1 MAPPNPKRPPR
12 PRNPPDDSETSDD
25 GDLPFDERDATPLR
39 ADDPKPQRVTTYPA
53 LKPGR
58 GRSRARDTALA
69 GGFATAT
76 LGAPGNSEV
85 FLYAERGP
93 GSGQLL
99 PIALGTLVVGRS
111 SSADLRLPH
120 ASISRRHARLQ
131 RRGERFFIEDLGSQN
146 GTYLEEERLSAE
158 REVLLGQRIHIGP
171 AVLRLRRPGTADAV
185 QEDVDGGLD
194 AWSSPVISRRKMWR
208 VALVA
213 GATGFLLAALLALAV
228 VRLQPAVSARPAEP
242 PAAQPR

>member
-12 PRNPPDDSETSDD
+12 TPPDDSETSDD

-53 LKPGR
+53 LRPGR
-58 GRSRARDTALA
+58 GRSRPRDTAVA
-69 GGFATAT
+69 GSFATAS
-76 LGAPGNSEV
+76 LALPGNSEV
-85 FLYAERGP
+85 FLYSERGP
-93 GSGQLL
+93 GAGQLL
-99 PIALGTLVVGRS
+99 PIAPGSLVLGRS

-131 RRGERFFIEDLGSQN
+131 RRGERFFLEDLGSQN
-146 GTYLEEERLSAE
+146 GTYLDEERLSSE

-171 AVLRLRRPGTADAV
+171 AVLRLRRPGTGEVAA
-185 QEDVDGGLD
+185 EDVDANPD
-194 AWSSPVISRRKMWR
+194 AWASPIANRRRMWR

-213 GATGFLLAALLALAV
+213 GAAGFLLAALLALALA
-228 VRLQPAVSARPAEP
+228 RFQSSAPNHPDSP
-242 PAAQPR
+242 PAQTR

>member
-25 GDLPFDERDATPLR
+25 GELPFDERDATPLR

-69 GGFATAT
+69 GGFATASVT
-76 LGAPGNSEV
+76 ASGSSEV

-99 PIALGTLVVGRS
+99 PLALGTLVLGRS

-146 GTYLEEERLSAE
+146 GTYLEEERLSSE

-171 AVLRLRRPGTADAV
+171 AVLRLRRPGIADVVA
-185 QEDVDGGLD
+185 EDPDAGFD
-194 AWSSPVISRRKMWR
+194 AWSSPAISRRRMWR

-213 GATGFLLAALLALAV
+213 GATGFLLAALLALCVAK
-228 VRLQPAVSARPAEP
+228 LQPSAGSHSVEP
-242 PAAQPR
+242 PAAETR

>member
-12 PRNPPDDSETSDD
+12 PRTPPDDSETSDD

-53 LKPGR
+53 LRAGR

-69 GGFATAT
+69 GGFATASMA
-76 LGAPGNSEV
+76 APGSSEV

-99 PIALGTLVVGRS
+99 PIALGSLVLGRS

-131 RRGERFFIEDLGSQN
+131 RRGERFFLEDLGSQN
-146 GTYLEEERLSAE
+146 GTYVEEERLSSE

-171 AVLRLRRPGTADAV
+171 AVLRLRRPGVADVLA
-185 QEDVDGGLD
+185 EDADNGPD
-194 AWSSPVISRRKMWR
+194 AWSSPVITRRRLWR

-213 GATGFLLAALLALAV
+213 GAAGFLLAALLALCVA
-228 VRLQPAVSARPAEP
+228 RLQPSGPWHTAETP
-242 PAAQPR
+242 VTQPR

>member
-12 PRNPPDDSETSDD
+12 TPPDDTETSDD
-25 GDLPFDERDATPLR
+25 ADLPFDERDATPLR

-53 LKPGR
+53 LRPGR

-69 GGFATAT
+69 GGFATASLAQT
-76 LGAPGNSEV
+76 ESSEV

-93 GSGQLL
+93 GAGQLL
-99 PIALGTLVVGRS
+99 PIAPGTLVLGRS

-131 RRGERFFIEDLGSQN
+131 RRGERFFLEDLGSQN
-146 GTYLEEERLSAE
+146 GTYLDEERLSSE

-171 AVLRLRRPGTADAV
+171 AVLRLRRPGVGDLQA
-185 QEDVDGGLD
+185 EEMDGGLD
-194 AWSSPVISRRKMWR
+194 AWSSPVISKRRLWR
-208 VALVA
+208 VALLA
-213 GATGFLLAALLALAV
+213 GAAGFLLAALLALGLARFESAV
-228 VRLQPAVSARPAEP
+228 PWHRAETP
-242 PAAQPR
+242 TQQR

>member
-12 PRNPPDDSETSDD
+12 TPPDDSETSDD
-25 GDLPFDERDATPLR
+25 ADLPFDERDATPLR

-53 LKPGR
+53 LRPGR

-69 GGFATAT
+69 GGFATAS
-76 LGAPGNSEV
+76 LAQESSEV

-93 GSGQLL
+93 GAGQLL
-99 PIALGTLVVGRS
+99 PIAPGTLVLGRS

-131 RRGERFFIEDLGSQN
+131 RRGERFFLEDLGSQN
-146 GTYLEEERLSAE
+146 GTYLDEERLSSE

-171 AVLRLRRPGTADAV
+171 AVLRLRRPGTAEA
-185 QEDVDGGLD
+185 QPEDMDGGPD
-194 AWSSPVISRRKMWR
+194 AWSSPVISRRGLWR
-208 VALVA
+208 VALLA
-213 GATGFLLAALLALAV
+213 GATGFLLAALLALGLA
-228 VRLQPAVSARPAEP
+228 RLQSGPPWHTADVPAQTR
-242 PAAQPR
+242 

>member
-12 PRNPPDDSETSDD
+12 PRTPPDDSETSDD

-53 LKPGR
+53 LKAGR
-58 GRSRARDTALA
+58 SRSRARDTALA

-76 LGAPGNSEV
+76 LALPGSSEV

-99 PIALGTLVVGRS
+99 PIAPGTLVLGRS

-131 RRGERFFIEDLGSQN
+131 RRGERFFLEDLGSQN
-146 GTYLEEERLSAE
+146 GTYVDEERLSSE

-171 AVLRLRRPGTADAV
+171 AVLRLRRPGMSDVLA
-185 QEDVDGGLD
+185 EDVDAGQD
-194 AWSSPVISRRKMWR
+194 AWATPVMSRRRLWR
-208 VALVA
+208 VAVLA
-213 GATGFLLAALLALAV
+213 GAAGFLLAALLALAV
-228 VRLQPAVSARPAEP
+228 ARIQPTAGWRTGEA
-242 PAAQPR
+242 PAAQTR

>member
-12 PRNPPDDSETSDD
+12 PRTPPDDSETSDD

-53 LKPGR
+53 LRTGR

-69 GGFATAT
+69 GSFATASIV
-76 LGAPGNSEV
+76 LPGTSEV

-99 PIALGTLVVGRS
+99 PIAPGTLVLGRS

-131 RRGERFFIEDLGSQN
+131 RRGERFFLEDLGSQN

-171 AVLRLRRPGTADAV
+171 AVLRLRRPGVADVFAGEADA
-185 QEDVDGGLD
+185 GPD
-194 AWSSPVISRRKMWR
+194 AWSSPVVSRRRLWR

-213 GATGFLLAALLALAV
+213 GATGFLLAALLGLCVA
-228 VRLQPAVSARPAEP
+228 RLQPSVGVH
-242 PAAQPR
+242 AASGQPGQVR

>member
-12 PRNPPDDSETSDD
+12 PRKPPDDSETSDD

-53 LKPGR
+53 LRPGR

-69 GGFATAT
+69 GGFATASIAIP
-76 LGAPGNSEV
+76 GASEV

-99 PIALGTLVVGRS
+99 PIAPGTLVLGRS

-158 REVLLGQRIHIGP
+158 HEVLLGQRIQIGP
-171 AVLRLRRPGTADAV
+171 AVLRLRRPGVADVVAG
-185 QEDVDGGLD
+185 DVEAGPD
-194 AWSSPVISRRKMWR
+194 AWPSALVSRRRLWR
-208 VALVA
+208 VALAA
-213 GATGFLLAALLALAV
+213 GATGFLLAALLGLFVA
-228 VRLQPAVSARPAEP
+228 RLQPSAGVHTGAVQAGQGR
-242 PAAQPR
+242 

>member
-1 MAPPNPKRPPR
+1 MATSNPKRPPR
-12 PRNPPDDSETSDD
+12 TPPDDSETSDD

-69 GGFATAT
+69 GGFATASVA
-76 LGAPGNSEV
+76 LHGNSEV

-93 GSGQLL
+93 GAGQLL
-99 PIALGTLVVGRS
+99 PISMGTLVLGRS

-131 RRGERFFIEDLGSQN
+131 RRGERFYLEDLGSQN
-146 GTYLEEERLSAE
+146 GTYLDEERLSAE

-171 AVLRLRRPGTADAV
+171 AVLRLRRPGMGEGSA
-185 QEDVDGGLD
+185 EDVDAHPEVWG
-194 AWSSPVISRRKMWR
+194 SPISARRRMWR

-213 GATGFLLAALLALAV
+213 GAAGFLLAALLAFGLARFQSQV
-228 VRLQPAVSARPAEP
+228 AFHQESP
-242 PAAQPR
+242 PVQSR

>member
-1 MAPPNPKRPPR
+1 MAPSNPKRPPR

-25 GDLPFDERDATPLR
+25 GELPFDERDATPLR

-53 LKPGR
+53 LRPGR

-69 GGFATAT
+69 GGFATASMT
-76 LGAPGNSEV
+76 LPASSEV

-158 REVLLGQRIHIGP
+158 HEVLLGQRIHIGP
-171 AVLRLRRPGTADAV
+171 AVLRLRRPGMADPLP
-185 QEDVDGGLD
+185 EDVDRALD
-194 AWSSPVISRRKMWR
+194 AWSSPVISRRRLWR

-213 GATGFLLAALLALAV
+213 GAAGFLLAALLALCV
-228 VRLQPAVSARPAEP
+228 VRLQPSDAGHPAET
-242 PAAQPR
+242 PAAHR

>member
-12 PRNPPDDSETSDD
+12 PRTPPDDSEASDD

-53 LKPGR
+53 LRAGR
-58 GRSRARDTALA
+58 SRSRARDTALA
-69 GGFATAT
+69 GSFATAT
-76 LGAPGNSEV
+76 LALPGSSEV

-99 PIALGTLVVGRS
+99 PIALGTLVLGRS

-131 RRGERFFIEDLGSQN
+131 RRGERFFLEDLGSQN
-146 GTYLEEERLSAE
+146 GTYVDEERLSSE

-171 AVLRLRRPGTADAV
+171 AVLRLRRPGMSDALG
-185 QEDVDGGLD
+185 EDLD
-194 AWSSPVISRRKMWR
+194 SSQDVWASPVISRRRLWR
-208 VALVA
+208 VAVLA
-213 GATGFLLAALLALAV
+213 GAAGFLLAALLGLAV
-228 VRLQPAVSARPAEP
+228 ARIQPSAGLRTGET
-242 PAAQPR
+242 PAAQTR

>member
-1 MAPPNPKRPPR
+1 MAPSNPKRPPR
-12 PRNPPDDSETSDD
+12 TPPDDSETSDD

-53 LKPGR
+53 LRPGR
-58 GRSRARDTALA
+58 GRSRPRDTALA
-69 GGFATAT
+69 GGFATASMA
-76 LGAPGNSEV
+76 LPGNSEV

-93 GSGQLL
+93 GAGQLL
-99 PIALGTLVVGRS
+99 PISGGTLVLGRS

-131 RRGERFFIEDLGSQN
+131 RRGERFYLEDLGSQN
-146 GTYLEEERLSAE
+146 GTYLDEERLSAE

-171 AVLRLRRPGTADAV
+171 AILRLRRPGAGEGTA
-185 QEDVDGGLD
+185 EDVDANPDGW
-194 AWSSPVISRRKMWR
+194 ASPVTTQRHMWR

-213 GATGFLLAALLALAV
+213 GAVGFLLAALLALGL
-228 VRLQPAVSARPAEP
+228 VRLQSASAPHAEAP
-242 PAAQPR
+242 SAPTRIAP

>member
-12 PRNPPDDSETSDD
+12 PRTPPDDSETSDD

-53 LKPGR
+53 LRASR

-69 GGFATAT
+69 AGFATASV
-76 LGAPGNSEV
+76 AVPGSAEV

-99 PIALGTLVVGRS
+99 PIAPGTLVLGRS

-131 RRGERFFIEDLGSQN
+131 RRGERFFLEDLGSQN
-146 GTYLEEERLSAE
+146 GTYVDEERLSAE

-171 AVLRLRRPGTADAV
+171 AVLRLRRPGVADVFA
-185 QEDVDGGLD
+185 EEADVGQD
-194 AWSSPVISRRKMWR
+194 AWTSPVGSRRRLWR

-213 GATGFLLAALLALAV
+213 GATGFLLAALLGLFVA
-228 VRLQPAVSARPAEP
+228 RLQPSAGVHAGPVP
-242 PAAQPR
+242 PAQLH

>member
-12 PRNPPDDSETSDD
+12 TPPDDNETSDD

-53 LKPGR
+53 LKTGR

-69 GGFATAT
+69 GGFATASLT
-76 LGAPGNSEV
+76 LAGDSEV

-93 GSGQLL
+93 GAGQLL
-99 PIALGTLVVGRS
+99 PIAPGTLVLGRS

-131 RRGERFFIEDLGSQN
+131 RRGERFFLEDLGSQN
-146 GTYLEEERLSAE
+146 GTYVDEERLSSE
-158 REVLLGQRIHIGP
+158 REVQLGQRIHIGP
-171 AVLRLRRPGTADAV
+171 AVLRLRRPGMGEVLA
-185 QEDVDGGLD
+185 EDGDTGHDV
-194 AWSSPVISRRKMWR
+194 WSSPIISRRHLWR

-213 GATGFLLAALLALAV
+213 GATGFLLAALLALGLARFQSSAV
-228 VRLQPAVSARPAEP
+228 VWHPAN
-242 PAAQPR
+242 PAAQTR

>member
-12 PRNPPDDSETSDD
+12 TPPDDSETSDD

-53 LKPGR
+53 LRPGR

-69 GGFATAT
+69 GGFATAS
-76 LGAPGNSEV
+76 LALSGNSEV

-93 GSGQLL
+93 GAGQLL
-99 PIALGTLVVGRS
+99 PIAPGTLVLGRS

-131 RRGERFFIEDLGSQN
+131 RRGERFFLEDLGSQN
-146 GTYLEEERLSAE
+146 GTYLDEERLSTE

-171 AVLRLRRPGTADAV
+171 AVLRLRRPGTAEGAA
-185 QEDVDGGLD
+185 EDVDANQD
-194 AWSSPVISRRKMWR
+194 AWPSPVTTRRRMWR

-213 GATGFLLAALLALAV
+213 GATGFLLAALLALGL
-228 VRLQPAVSARPAEP
+228 VRFQSSPVGRVEGP
-242 PAAQPR
+242 PVQTR

>member
-12 PRNPPDDSETSDD
+12 TPPDDSETSDD

-39 ADDPKPQRVTTYPA
+39 ADDPKPQRVTTYYPA
-53 LKPGR
+53 LRAGR

-69 GGFATAT
+69 SGFATVSLA
-76 LGAPGNSEV
+76 APSSSDV
-85 FLYAERGP
+85 YLYAERGP
-93 GSGQLL
+93 GAGQLL
-99 PIALGTLVVGRS
+99 PIAPGALVLGRS

-120 ASISRRHARLQ
+120 ASISRRHARLL

-146 GTYLEEERLSAE
+146 GTYLDEERLSSE

-171 AVLRLRRPGTADAV
+171 AVLRLRRPGTGDV
-185 QEDVDGGLD
+185 QAEDVDAGLD
-194 AWSSPVISRRKMWR
+194 AWSSPILTRRRLWR

-213 GATGFLLAALLALAV
+213 GATGFLLAALLALGVA
-228 VRLQPAVSARPAEP
+228 RLQAGAPPFHLGD
-242 PAAQPR
+242 PAAQTR

>member
-12 PRNPPDDSETSDD
+12 PRNPPDDSETPDD
-25 GDLPFDERDATPLR
+25 GELPFDERDATPLR

-53 LKPGR
+53 LKSAR

-69 GGFATAT
+69 GGFATASVAAT
-76 LGAPGNSEV
+76 LSSEV

-99 PIALGTLVVGRS
+99 PIALGTLVLGRS

-158 REVLLGQRIHIGP
+158 HEVLLGQRIHIGP
-171 AVLRLRRPGTADAV
+171 AVLRLRRPGMADVVA
-185 QEDVDGGLD
+185 EDMDAGVD
-194 AWSSPVISRRKMWR
+194 AWSSPVISRRRMWR
-208 VALVA
+208 IALVA
-213 GATGFLLAALLALAV
+213 GAAGFLLAALLALCVA
-228 VRLQPAVSARPAEP
+228 RLQPSASWRAAEP
-242 PAAQPR
+242 PAAQTR

>member
-1 MAPPNPKRPPR
+1 MAPSNPKRPPR

-53 LKPGR
+53 VKAGR

-76 LGAPGNSEV
+76 LALPESSEV

-93 GSGQLL
+93 GAGQLL
-99 PIALGTLVVGRS
+99 PIAPGTLVLGRS

-131 RRGERFFIEDLGSQN
+131 RRGERFFLEDLGSQN
-146 GTYLEEERLSAE
+146 GTYVEEERLCAE

-171 AVLRLRRPGTADAV
+171 AVLRLRRPGMG
-185 QEDVDGGLD
+185 DVLAEGIDGSHD
-194 AWSSPVISRRKMWR
+194 AWASPVISRRRLWR
-208 VALVA
+208 VAALA
-213 GATGFLLAALLALAV
+213 GAAGFLLAALLALAV
-228 VRLQPAVSARPAEP
+228 ARLQPSATWRSGET
-242 PAAQPR
+242 PAAQTR